1 MQLLF
6 RLPMVTILTPGY
18 TYTKM
23 RQLKKTIAL
32 WDFFIDLKGK
42 VGGDNC
48 ICKHERLRI

>member
-23 RQLKKTIAL
+23 RQLKKNIAL
-32 WDFFIDLKGK
+32 WDFFIDLKRK
-42 VGGDNC
+42 VGGANC